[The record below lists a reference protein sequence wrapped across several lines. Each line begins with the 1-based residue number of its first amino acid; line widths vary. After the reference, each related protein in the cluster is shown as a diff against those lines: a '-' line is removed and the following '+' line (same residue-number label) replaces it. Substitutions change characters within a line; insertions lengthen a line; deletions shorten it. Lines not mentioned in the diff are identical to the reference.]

1 MTIPEY
7 TVAAI
12 EENDEYLHR
21 WYLGKDSGTAD
32 EGTVRDFLD
41 AFLRDNNKNYNV
53 ARNKAL
59 KSIDVKIVPLSTFI
73 AYNEK
78 QKKKGGQ
85 VKFPRV
91 MKAKPFKEWE
101 TFVQS
106 I

>member
-1 MTIPEY
+1 M
-7 TVAAI
+7 
-12 EENDEYLHR
+12 
-21 WYLGKDSGTAD
+21 GKDSGDAD
-32 EGTVRDFLD
+32 EAAVKDFLD
-41 AFLRDNNKNYNV
+41 AFLRENNKNYNV

-59 KSIDVKIVPLSTFI
+59 KSIDVKIVTVSTFI

-91 MKAKPFKEWE
+91 MKAEPFGKWE
-101 TFVQS
+101 DFVKS